1 MTRTGATCA
10 VEPMVMPVI
19 SAFLDSAGHE
29 LATDG
34 VVPDETQHG
43 FLPLLCVEP
52 CSV

>member
-1 MTRTGATCA
+1 MTRTGSRCA

-19 SAFLDSAGHE
+19 SAFLDSTGHV

-34 VVPDETQHG
+34 VEPDEMQHG
-43 FLPLLCVEP
+43 FVPSLVVEP